1 MEEPGDKQLERRR
14 LIQLQAWRL
23 MAEKG
28 YEGLTMR
35 ELSRR
40 TGASTRTLYEMYG
53 GKDAVLAE
61 AFQERLRLV
70 FEHFEAEIS
79 STGLT
84 HLIDLN
90 EAIVRSIVTSDNF
103 SRAYASVLA
112 SAKISIY
119 DIKTPV
125 AHFRQCLDEIRE
137 AGDMLDWV
145 DLDLTALRI
154 MIGQNGLMIQWG
166 NGTISSERL
175 AALYQMTACETLI
188 PLTSGDSRD
197 RMQTQLRTLHASLAG
212 TTVF

>member
-1 MEEPGDKQLERRR
+1 
-14 LIQLQAWRL
+14 

-28 YEGLTMR
+28 YDGLTMR

-53 GKDAVLAE
+53 GKDALLAE

-70 FEHFEAEIS
+70 FEHFESEIT
-79 STGLT
+79 STGLA

-125 AHFRQCLDEIRE
+125 VHFRRCLEEIRDT
-137 AGDMLDWV
+137 GDMPDWV

-154 MIGQNGLMIQWG
+154 MINQNGLMIQWG
-166 NGTISSERL
+166 NRTIGSERL
-175 AALYQMTACETLI
+175 AALYQMNTCETLI
-188 PLTSGDSRD
+188 PLTTGGSREA
-197 RMQTQLRTLHASLAG
+197 MQERLRLLHASLVG
-212 TTVF
+212 STVF